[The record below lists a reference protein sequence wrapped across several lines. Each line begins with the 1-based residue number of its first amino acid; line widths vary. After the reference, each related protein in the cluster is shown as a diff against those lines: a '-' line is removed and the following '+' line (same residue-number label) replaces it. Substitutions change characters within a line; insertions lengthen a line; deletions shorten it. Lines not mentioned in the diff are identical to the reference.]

1 MRNFFQIIT
10 KVYTLRNWW
19 EKRIIN
25 SKQEEV
31 GNIKGR
37 N

>member
-1 MRNFFQIIT
+1 MRNFFPNNNQI
-10 KVYTLRNWW
+10 YTLRNWW